1 MRSAVFTDD
10 EMRSSVFEIEQMKQ
24 GGHAVFTADETK
36 KADAAQ
42 REAASA
48 AKKMQSPDE
57 KSPAGFM

>member
-1 MRSAVFTDD
+1 
-10 EMRSSVFEIEQMKQ
+10 MRSSVFEIEQMKQ